1 MPDGFDVGI
10 SDIGVKAAADLS
22 AGASEV
28 YARLRESETDSTS
41 QAETAAAMGGVGVYA
56 APLQLPFLDPP
67 KRESAEEDTTIKRP
81 SETQK
86 SQALLLAHMGASIA
100 ESWATSVQKYEEER
114 EDVRAS
120 PITQTT
126 NDYFRRIEHSD
137 NPSKMS
143 NTHAATAT
151 FIVGTAS
158 IGLVGISA
166 DSGISTTIAT
176 NVISDSMQTVTPLM
190 AAARDDLRA
199 ELGLIGG
206 TIMYGM
212 MYQATIQTIQQTEEA
227 QGRTIT
233 AEFAKNYSNRLL
245 AMCNDENFTDYLK
258 NLITHHMEGAEGAS
272 PEQTNTWVTMAK
284 LGMLFS
290 ALGLHYQTEAGGQ
303 TGAEIIGLLSGSAPP
318 LAASDPKAAVI
329 AQIRVYLGQLNDGD
343 RQGVLANAMQ
353 FLDNHKDDTDL
364 TDPLTIVL
372 GLFSGDE
379 TLGARRDSQHA

>member
-10 SDIGVKAAADLS
+10 GDIGVKATTDLS

-41 QAETAAAMGGVGVYA
+41 QAEAATAIGGVGVYI
-56 APLQLPFLDPP
+56 APLQLPFLHPP
-67 KRESAEEDTTIKRP
+67 QHTSSEEDITIKRA
-81 SETQK
+81 SATQK
-86 SQALLLAHMGASIA
+86 SQTVLLAQMGASIA

-126 NDYFRRIEHSD
+126 TDYFRRIEHAD

-158 IGLVGISA
+158 LGLVGVSA

-190 AAARDDLRA
+190 TAARDDLRA

-212 MYQATIQTIQQTEEA
+212 MYQATIETIQQTEEA

-290 ALGLHYQTEAGGQ
+290 ALGLHYQAEAGGQ

-329 AQIRVYLGQLNDGD
+329 AQIRVYLGQLNNGD

-353 FLDNHKDDTDL
+353 FLDAHKDDTDL